1 MTDKH
6 SEIRMNKTNRL
17 KLALLAAACVAL
29 TIATVSL
36 KADYYPQVNIAP
48 IHANA
53 GVTAVLT
60 NTANPFVFIATATGV
75 VQTSLLGTCIE
86 NAQNQVTFPA
96 TPDQP
101 VVLYATGSFTSIDG
115 TKSLQFIASGTATPD
130 PANPN
135 FYNSRYQVTF
145 TGGTGAFASAKGAA
159 EITEVV
165 MFTSPT
171 TGTVAWTLNGLVITP
186 R

>member
-1 MTDKH
+1 MKL
-6 SEIRMNKTNRL
+6 RNRL
-17 KLALLAAACVAL
+17 IGAVLATTAAALAI
-29 TIATVSL
+29 TAVSL
-36 KADYYPQVNIAP
+36 QADQRPQRNLLP

-60 NTANPFVFIATATGV
+60 ATADPTVFIATATGV
-75 VQTSLLGTCIE
+75 VQATLLGTCVE
-86 NAQNQVTFPA
+86 DARLEVRFPIA
-96 TPDQP
+96 ADQP
-101 VVLYATGSFTSIDG
+101 VVLNGTATFTSLDG
-115 TKSLQFIASGTATPD
+115 SKSLKCSVSGTATPD

-135 FYNSRYQVTF
+135 FFNARYRVTF
-145 TGGTGAFASAKGAA
+145 TGGTGPFASASGVG

-171 TGTVAWTLNGLVITP
+171 TGTVTWTLNGLVITP